1 MHYSSVGEEIKDRT
15 RVGFQFYPAGEVPEQ
30 VLISRHVG
38 DSFDTLDIRAGE
50 DNARS
55 DGYYVLPEP
64 TQVTGLPAA
73 HAHPRRPHVRR
84 GDLSRA
90 AG

>member
-1 MHYSSVGEEIKDRT
+1 MIRAGTQIRFNMHYSSVGEEIRDRT
-15 RVGFQFYPAGEVPEQ
+15 RVGFQFYPRGEVPER

-55 DGYYVLPEP
+55 DGY
-64 TQVTGLPAA
+64 
-73 HAHPRRPHVRR
+73 
-84 GDLSRA
+84 
-90 AG
+90 